1 MIMKKKEL
9 VSMREKNKSELIDI
23 IAQKRKEVTETYG
36 KMKTGREKNLKKGKN
51 LRLDIVQLLGI
62 VETKSKEKE
71 KETSK

>member
-1 MIMKKKEL
+1 MKKKEL

-23 IAQKRKEVTETYG
+23 IAQKRKEVIETFG

-71 KETSK
+71 ASK

>member
-1 MIMKKKEL
+1 MKKKEL

-23 IAQKRKEVTETYG
+23 IAQKRKEVTETFG

-62 VETKSKEKE
+62 VETKPKEKE
-71 KETSK
+71 ASK